1 MNLEEIICG
10 KAVPSLPVACQ
21 GVECSYSSIACR
33 QVFCNPE
40 ITFYETFEEV
50 FQSVI
55 EGKNTYGVVPIEN
68 TLAGSVTDNYDLML
82 EYNLFIAASVT
93 VKIDH
98 CLLALP
104 GTRLEEIRHIY
115 SHPQALHQCSDFFRS
130 HREITPHTYSNTAA
144 SAQFVAQ
151 QQNPS
156 FGAIGSI
163 ACGEKYGL
171 KILTQGLQ
179 NRKNNYTRFVVVSKD
194 GAASPLCSRI
204 SLILRLAHRPGA
216 LVRTLSHFA
225 EKNINLLKLESRPIP
240 DSPFEFLFYCD
251 FAGNIAD
258 TNVQLALGQLPQD
271 IIFMKFLGNYPEE

>member
-10 KAVPSLPVACQ
+10 KAVPGLPVACQ

-163 ACGEKYGL
+163 RFKNFNPGFAEPEKQLHPLCCGK
-171 KILTQGLQ
+171 QGWGRL
-179 NRKNNYTRFVVVSKD
+179 
-194 GAASPLCSRI
+194 SPLQPHQPDTAPGSPPRRLGANPFPLCRKKHQPAEAGIPPHSRQP
-204 SLILRLAHRPGA
+204 L
-216 LVRTLSHFA
+216 
-225 EKNINLLKLESRPIP
+225 
-240 DSPFEFLFYCD
+240 
-251 FAGNIAD
+251 
-258 TNVQLALGQLPQD
+258 
-271 IIFMKFLGNYPEE
+271 